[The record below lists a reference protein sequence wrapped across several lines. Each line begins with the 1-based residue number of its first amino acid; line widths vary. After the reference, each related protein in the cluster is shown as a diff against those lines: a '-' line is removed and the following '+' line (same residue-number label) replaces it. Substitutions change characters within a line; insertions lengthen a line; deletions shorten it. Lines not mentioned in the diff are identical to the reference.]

1 MNLIVSF
8 KTSNTWIGLIKYSSI
23 LIYVNQPY
31 QYSSYFVV
39 GIFAKDLFKL
49 LFIDSSDWRIN
60 QQKRF
65 KLLINTVFSWLFQ
78 VIFDSICS
86 WLLELS
92 NIEDLPKSIIGN
104 EQFVVSHLFIFTNST
119 FFNTIQLTSMN
130 KLSNFSINVIT
141 FFYDRKKL
149 SGICIITSF
158 ADVLRW
164 SFTIDKRTME

>member
-8 KTSNTWIGLIKYSSI
+8 KASNTWIGLIQYYSI

-65 KLLINTVFSWLFQ
+65 KLLINPVFSWLFQ
-78 VIFDSICS
+78 VIFYIICS

-104 EQFVVSHLFIFTNST
+104 EQFVVSNLFIFTNNT

-130 KLSNFSINVIT
+130 KLSNFSINVIM
-141 FFYDRKKL
+141 FFYDRKNYRV
-149 SGICIITSF
+149 F
-158 ADVLRW
+158 V
-164 SFTIDKRTME
+164 

>member
-8 KTSNTWIGLIKYSSI
+8 KTSNTWIGLIQYSSI

-60 QQKRF
+60 QQKKF
-65 KLLINTVFSWLFQ
+65 KLLINTVFSWLFH
-78 VIFDSICS
+78 VIFYTICS

-104 EQFVVSHLFIFTNST
+104 EQFVVSNLFIFTNST

-130 KLSNFSINVIT
+130 KLSNFSINVIM
-141 FFYDRKKL
+141 FFYDRKKI